1 MVKWI
6 VIVKSTVRDRPTC
19 TVVASRAC
27 ARCGSSR
34 SFPRW
39 GWTSAAGPPCPGPSP
54 PSSAPSRRASSPGCS
69 PSPGGGAPLHLISTS
84 RRFGSGRLR
93 LDGSGCSKLIFT
105 HLQMGAAL
113 QKKAALIQPKGFR
126 RVLLFP
132 SEHWDL
138 VVQND
143 VGHGIWNRHMKSN
156 LFVFAKSKFLFLLS
170 AFCNPVLRYSC
181 AKSIISHYCHIL
193 TSTSSGQLACKLFSL
208 PYSPLLPHHGYFLF
222 ITQYENSQ
230 FGSLLYVVLM
240 KINAT
245 TPTNYYL
252 VQVTM
257 NQTQVTHSCNLMQ
270 LRYNTAHKCGR
281 EHPHSRSC

>member
-1 MVKWI
+1 
-6 VIVKSTVRDRPTC
+6 
-19 TVVASRAC
+19 
-27 ARCGSSR
+27 
-34 SFPRW
+34 
-39 GWTSAAGPPCPGPSP
+39 
-54 PSSAPSRRASSPGCS
+54 
-69 PSPGGGAPLHLISTS
+69 
-84 RRFGSGRLR
+84 
-93 LDGSGCSKLIFT
+93 
-105 HLQMGAAL
+105 
-113 QKKAALIQPKGFR
+113 
-126 RVLLFP
+126 
-132 SEHWDL
+132 
-138 VVQND
+138 
-143 VGHGIWNRHMKSN
+143 MKSN

-252 VQVTM
+252 GNTSF
-257 NQTQVTHSCNLMQ
+257 NKKCFLSGIALPELKNTLYIFFYDGRKRCTSCPKWGELI
-270 LRYNTAHKCGR
+270 T
-281 EHPHSRSC
+281 